1 MFPVGGMAEYMLV
14 DPSLAKLKP
23 SSVDIIE
30 AASCASAVPA
40 FNAAKYIKEND
51 RVLILGGS
59 GGVGSSAITLAK
71 LSGASYVVAV
81 STQQIMCLKLG
92 ADEVINYTQ
101 RNWWEVEEY
110 QSNKF
115 DVIIDTVG
123 GGNFYDKGTNVLK
136 TGKDGGYFIAVTGDD
151 PRVDVSS
158 WWRVMKFFGNLPL
171 RPMYTWL
178 YSKYYPRY
186 ITLLPLDEIVGLE
199 RVLKLMEEEKL
210 KIILDPSS
218 PHTFTKD
225 GVQEAFRI
233 QGNGHAHGKVVV
245 KISDLE

>member
-1 MFPVGGMAEYMLV
+1 MGNKPSMIVKVLACSISAGDTMILSGNIIFLKPTLPYVPGMDVCGRVEEVSEGLSEFKEGDIIVASNGMTPVGGMAEYMLV
-14 DPSLAKLKP
+14 DPSLAALKP
-23 SSVDIIE
+23 LSVDITQ
-30 AASCASAVPA
+30 AASCITSAATA
-40 FNAAKYIKEND
+40 FNAVKYIKEND

-151 PRVDVSS
+151 P
-158 WWRVMKFFGNLPL
+158 
-171 RPMYTWL
+171 
-178 YSKYYPRY
+178 
-186 ITLLPLDEIVGLE
+186 
-199 RVLKLMEEEKL
+199 
-210 KIILDPSS
+210 
-218 PHTFTKD
+218 
-225 GVQEAFRI
+225 
-233 QGNGHAHGKVVV
+233 
-245 KISDLE
+245 